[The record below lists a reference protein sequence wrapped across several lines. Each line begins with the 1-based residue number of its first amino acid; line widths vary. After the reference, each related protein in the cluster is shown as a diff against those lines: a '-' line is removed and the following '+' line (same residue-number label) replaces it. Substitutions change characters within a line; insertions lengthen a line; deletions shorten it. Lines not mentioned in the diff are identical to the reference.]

1 MNVTI
6 DLMNACPDAQPP
18 DPARFQIW
26 AQAALHAAANHTGSN
41 PENEQE
47 VSIRIIDTAES
58 AALNETW
65 RHKQG
70 PTNILSFPFEGFQG
84 TGINLLGDL
93 AICAPLV
100 CQEAQEQQKSEE
112 AHWAHLT
119 VHGVLHLRG
128 YDHLEQG
135 EAEHMESLEIHILE
149 SLGYPNPYLQDA
161 TGND

>member
-18 DPARFQIW
+18 DQARFQTW
-26 AQAALHAAANHTGSN
+26 AQAALIAAADDTGSIN
-41 PENEQE
+41 DGEQE
-47 VSIRIIDTAES
+47 VSIRIIDTDES
-58 AALNETW
+58 ATLNETW

-100 CQEAQEQQKSEE
+100 RQEAHQQHKTEE

-128 YDHLEQG
+128 YDHLEQA
-135 EAEHMESLEIHILE
+135 EAEHMENLEIHILE